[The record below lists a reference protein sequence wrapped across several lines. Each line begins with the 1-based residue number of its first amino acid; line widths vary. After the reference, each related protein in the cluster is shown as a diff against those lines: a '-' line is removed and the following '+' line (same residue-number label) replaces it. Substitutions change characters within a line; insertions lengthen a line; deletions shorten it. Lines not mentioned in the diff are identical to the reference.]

1 MRVVIQHSEQFA
13 YIVQL
18 STGQTLNIPVKGV
31 ATDNRECMAG
41 DLYIALKGKRTDGH
55 TFLSS
60 VKKAGAA
67 AALVEYPDP
76 SVDLQHIKVDDPQT
90 MIGKIAHTWREQ
102 FDIPVIGI
110 TGSNGKTSTKEL
122 LLHVLS
128 NQYDVHATEGN
139 FNTSIGLPL
148 TLLLLNKTNTISI
161 LEMGANQVGDIE
173 YLCDIANPT
182 HGLITNIAPAH
193 LSGFGTIDAIAK
205 TKGALFQSLEKGIS
219 FVNYA
224 DERIANMQIPGEKV
238 TYGLNAD
245 CDFPVD
251 IHHENDGSLTLTIDT
266 HEIRTGS
273 QNLSYAR
280 NTLAVA
286 AIAVTLGI
294 DWNDLQEKILSFS
307 PPPSRCQV
315 KQYNSITVIDDTYNA
330 NLESSLAALDY
341 LKAFSGN
348 GRRVFVFGD
357 MFELGESSQQQHE
370 KVGHKCSESE
380 LDAVYTIGDESII
393 TNSVLQNVPVQAHFR
408 IPDELITTLR
418 NDLHNGDKVLF
429 KGSRG
434 MAMERIIE
442 GVFLN

>member
-13 YIVQL
+13 HIVQL
-18 STGQTLNIPVKGV
+18 LTGQTLNIPIKGV
-31 ATDNRECMAG
+31 VTDNRECMAG
-41 DLYIALKGKRTDGH
+41 DLYIAIKGMRTDGH

-67 AALVEYPDP
+67 AALVKYPNP
-76 SVDLQHIKVDDPQT
+76 SVDLQQIKVDDPQT
-90 MIGKIAHTWREQ
+90 MIGRIAHAWRKQ
-102 FDIPVIGI
+102 FDMPVIGI

-173 YLCDIANPT
+173 YLCNIANPT

-205 TKGALFQSLEKGIS
+205 TKGALFQSLENGTS
-219 FVNYA
+219 FMNYA

-307 PPPSRCQV
+307 PPPGRCQV

>member
-1 MRVVIQHSEQFA
+1 MRVVIQHSEQLA

-31 ATDNRECMAG
+31 VTDNRECMAG

-60 VKKAGAA
+60 VKKTGAA

-76 SVDLQHIKVDDPQT
+76 SVDLQQIKVDDPQT

-148 TLLLLNKTNTISI
+148 TLLLLDKTNTISI

-173 YLCDIANPT
+173 YLCNIANPT

-205 TKGALFQSLEKGIS
+205 TKGALFQSLENGTS
-219 FVNYA
+219 FMNYA

-307 PPPSRCQV
+307 PPPGRCQI

>member
-1 MRVVIQHSEQFA
+1 MRVVIQHSEQLA

-31 ATDNRECMAG
+31 VTDNRECMAG

-76 SVDLQHIKVDDPQT
+76 SVDLQQIKVDDPQT

-148 TLLLLNKTNTISI
+148 PLLLLDKTNTISI

-173 YLCDIANPT
+173 YLCNIANPT

-193 LSGFGTIDAIAK
+193 LSRFGTIDAIAK
-205 TKGALFQSLEKGIS
+205 TKGALFQSLENGTS
-219 FVNYA
+219 FMNYA

-307 PPPSRCQV
+307 PPPGRCQI

>member
-1 MRVVIQHSEQFA
+1 MRVVIQHSEQLA

-31 ATDNRECMAG
+31 VTDNRECMAG

-76 SVDLQHIKVDDPQT
+76 SVDLQQIKVDDPQT

-148 TLLLLNKTNTISI
+148 TLLLLDKTNTLSI

-173 YLCDIANPT
+173 YLCNIANPT

-205 TKGALFQSLEKGIS
+205 TKGALFQSLENGTS
-219 FVNYA
+219 FMNYA

-307 PPPSRCQV
+307 PPPGRCQV

>member
-1 MRVVIQHSEQFA
+1 MRVVIQHSEQLA

-31 ATDNRECMAG
+31 VTDNRECMAG

-76 SVDLQHIKVDDPQT
+76 SVDLQQIKVDDPQT

-148 TLLLLNKTNTISI
+148 TLLLLDKTNTISI

-173 YLCDIANPT
+173 YLCNIANPT

-193 LSGFGTIDAIAK
+193 LSRFGTIDAIAK
-205 TKGALFQSLEKGIS
+205 TKGALFQSLENGTS
-219 FVNYA
+219 FMNYA

-307 PPPSRCQV
+307 PPPGRCQI

>member
-1 MRVVIQHSEQFA
+1 
-13 YIVQL
+13 
-18 STGQTLNIPVKGV
+18 
-31 ATDNRECMAG
+31 MAG

-76 SVDLQHIKVDDPQT
+76 SVDLQQIKVDDPQT

-148 TLLLLNKTNTISI
+148 TLLLLDKTNTISI

-173 YLCDIANPT
+173 YLCNIANPT

-193 LSGFGTIDAIAK
+193 LSRFGTIDAIAK
-205 TKGALFQSLEKGIS
+205 TKGALFQSLENGTS
-219 FVNYA
+219 FMNYA

-307 PPPSRCQV
+307 PPPGRCQI

>member
-13 YIVQL
+13 HIVQL
-18 STGQTLNIPVKGV
+18 LTGQTLNIPVKGV
-31 ATDNRECMAG
+31 VTDNRECMAG

-55 TFLSS
+55 SFLSL

-67 AALVEYPDP
+67 AALVKYPDP
-76 SVDLQHIKVDDPQT
+76 SVDLQQIKVGDPQT
-90 MIGKIAHTWREQ
+90 MIGKIAHAWREQ
-102 FDIPVIGI
+102 FDMPVIGI

-148 TLLLLNKTNTISI
+148 TLLLLDKTNTISI
-161 LEMGANQVGDIE
+161 LEMGANQVGDIQ
-173 YLCDIANPT
+173 YLCNIANPT
-182 HGLITNIAPAH
+182 HGLITNIAPVH

-205 TKGALFQSLEKGIS
+205 TKAALFQSLEKGIS

-224 DERIANMQIPGEKV
+224 DERIANMQISGEKV

-294 DWNDLQEKILSFS
+294 NWNDLQEKILSFS
-307 PPPSRCQV
+307 PPPGRCQV

-357 MFELGESSQQQHE
+357 MFELGESSQKQHE
-370 KVGHKCSESE
+370 KVGNKCSESE
-380 LDAVYTIGDESII
+380 LDAVYTIGDESFI
-393 TNSVLQNVPVQAHFR
+393 TNSVLQNVPVHAHFR
-408 IPDELITTLR
+408 IPDELINTLR
-418 NDLHNGDKVLF
+418 NDLHKGDKVLF

>member
-76 SVDLQHIKVDDPQT
+76 SVDLQQIKVDDPQT

-173 YLCDIANPT
+173 YLCNIANPT

-205 TKGALFQSLEKGIS
+205 TIGALFQSLENGTS
-219 FVNYA
+219 FMNYA

-307 PPPSRCQV
+307 PPPGRCQV

>member
-1 MRVVIQHSEQFA
+1 MRVVIQHSEQLA

-31 ATDNRECMAG
+31 VTDNRECMAG

-76 SVDLQHIKVDDPQT
+76 SVDLQQIKVDDPQT

-148 TLLLLNKTNTISI
+148 TLLLLDKTNTISI

-173 YLCDIANPT
+173 YLCNIANPT

-205 TKGALFQSLEKGIS
+205 TKGALFQSLENGTS
-219 FVNYA
+219 FMNYA

-307 PPPSRCQV
+307 PPPGRCQI

>member
-13 YIVQL
+13 HIVQL
-18 STGQTLNIPVKGV
+18 LTGQTLNIPIKGV
-31 ATDNRECMAG
+31 VTDNRECMAG
-41 DLYIALKGKRTDGH
+41 DLYIAIKGMRTDGH

-67 AALVEYPDP
+67 AALVKYPDP
-76 SVDLQHIKVDDPQT
+76 SVDLQQIKVDDPQT
-90 MIGKIAHTWREQ
+90 MIGRIAHAWRKQ
-102 FDIPVIGI
+102 FDMPVIGI

-173 YLCDIANPT
+173 YLCNIANPT

-205 TKGALFQSLEKGIS
+205 TKGALFQSLENGTS
-219 FVNYA
+219 FMNYA

-307 PPPSRCQV
+307 PPPGRCQV

>member
-1 MRVVIQHSEQFA
+1 MRVVIQHSEQLA

-31 ATDNRECMAG
+31 VTDNRECMAG

-76 SVDLQHIKVDDPQT
+76 SVDLQQIKVDDPQT

-148 TLLLLNKTNTISI
+148 TLLLLDKTNTISI

-173 YLCDIANPT
+173 YLCNIANPT

-205 TKGALFQSLEKGIS
+205 TKGALFQSLENGTS
-219 FVNYA
+219 FMNYA

-245 CDFPVD
+245 CDFPAD

-307 PPPSRCQV
+307 PPPGRCQI